1 MPTHKNAPFSVLF
14 CSFTSVTRLI
24 ENRGK
29 SGIFLRFGIY
39 IGTES
44 SAKKKEVWGAYKE
57 IKGVGV
63 ENLNGI
69 WYNLRN
75 RTSAGFVAVE

>member
-1 MPTHKNAPFSVLF
+1 MPTHKNALFSVFFFVLVR
-14 CSFTSVTRLI
+14 VTRLI

-44 SAKKKEVWGAYKE
+44 SAKKKEEYGAYKE

>member
-1 MPTHKNAPFSVLF
+1 MPTHKNALFSVFFFVLVR
-14 CSFTSVTRLI
+14 VTRLI
-24 ENRGK
+24 ENRGR
-29 SGIFLRFGIY
+29 SFFRFVIY
-39 IGTES
+39 IGKVS
-44 SAKKKEVWGAYKE
+44 SAKKEEYGAYKE

-75 RTSAGFVAVE
+75 QTSAGFVAVE

>member
-1 MPTHKNAPFSVLF
+1 M
-14 CSFTSVTRLI
+14 
-24 ENRGK
+24 
-29 SGIFLRFGIY
+29 Y
-39 IGTES
+39 
-44 SAKKKEVWGAYKE
+44 GADKE